1 MIACD
6 LNHYNDAIMYL
17 KGARHDLSVAAAKL
31 QAMGEGD
38 GWPEWYKMAETETIR
53 ELFRKE
59 KWYSPE
65 MDNIPEFILFR
76 GLLSNWTPRKEQ
88 ESQIKIAA
96 ERIAIY
102 QWVEGEII
110 KTWHS

>member
-1 MIACD
+1 
-6 LNHYNDAIMYL
+6 
-17 KGARHDLSVAAAKL
+17 
-31 QAMGEGD
+31 
-38 GWPEWYKMAETETIR
+38 
-53 ELFRKE
+53 
-59 KWYSPE
+59 